1 MAGFTYT
8 TLKQAIQDY
17 TDNQETTFVSHLD
30 DFIRAAEERI
40 LKSIPLELFRKNAT
54 TNMTIGNKFLPKPSD
69 WLFTYSLSIIDKNN
83 DHKFLLDK
91 DVNFVQ
97 DYWPTPTDTAEPT
110 YYADYDLNCYIL
122 GATPDE
128 AYVTEVHY
136 YYRPQSLVDAASG
149 VTWISENAS
158 LALLYASIVEAYVY
172 IKGEPDM
179 IQVYEQ
185 KFQESLQ
192 NLGIFAQAEGI
203 DFLRRQSS

>member
-128 AYVTEVHY
+128 EYVTEVHY